1 MRVASDDA
9 HELVDRYLSH
19 LLTVRRASPRTVESY
34 GRDLGL
40 LLDFASTRSS
50 SLATLELRDLE
61 AFVAFLRTRG
71 YAPASVSRMIA
82 AVRGFYGHQCATGRM
97 AASPASDLNGPRRWA
112 ALPKYLSLDE
122 VDHLLGIIDVS
133 TPAGLRDRAL
143 LEVLYASG
151 LRVSELTAL
160 TLGDLHLDAQH
171 LVCSGKGGKERI
183 VPLGD
188 EASGWL
194 ARYLRSARPLLLK
207 QRRSTQVFVN
217 AKAGGRLSRVGVWKI
232 VRGWATKAGI
242 RRPLSPHVLR
252 HSFATHLLERG
263 ADLRAIQMM
272 LGHADLSTT
281 QIYTHVLEHRL
292 KELYDDFHPRSR
304 RGAVRSRGSR
314 G

>member
-1 MRVASDDA
+1 MSAA
-9 HELVDRYLSH
+9 PPHEGHEVVDRYLSH

-40 LLDFASTRSS
+40 LLDFAATKSS
-50 SLATLELRDLE
+50 SLELLGLDDLE
-61 AFVAFLRTRG
+61 EFVASLRTRG
-71 YAPASVSRMIA
+71 YAPSSVSRMIA
-82 AVRGFYGHQCATGRM
+82 AVRGFYSHQCATGRLTT
-97 AASPASDLNGPRRWA
+97 SPATDLSGPRRWA

-122 VDHLLGIIDVS
+122 VDRLLGIIDVS
-133 TPAGLRDRAL
+133 TPAGLRDRAV
-143 LEVLYASG
+143 LEVLYATG

-171 LVCSGKGGKERI
+171 LVCTGKGGKERI

-188 EASGWL
+188 EANGWL
-194 ARYLRSARPLLLK
+194 IRYLRGARPLLLK
-207 QRRSTQVFVN
+207 RRHSTQVFVN
-217 AKAGGRLSRVGVWKI
+217 AKAGGKLSRVGVWKI
-232 VRGWATKAGI
+232 VRGWATKAGL

-272 LGHADLSTT
+272 LGHTDLTTT

-304 RGAVRSRGSR
+304 RKASRGGSR
-314 G
+314 